1 VVAGTAAG
9 QLRLTCTA
17 PTIPENL
24 MSTLTDLSPP
34 APTRLQGTA
43 WPWIATV
50 VRVGLGGVAFAAGI
64 PKIVDLPASVRAV
77 RAYELLPEGL
87 AVLAGNVL
95 PLVEIILGVLLVLG
109 LFTRVSAGAFGLLLL
124 AFAVGIASAWARG
137 LSIDCGCFGG
147 GGSVDPEDTAY
158 LTDLLR
164 DAALIAL
171 AAVLVW
177 RPRTR
182 LSLDSALDLSL

>member
-1 VVAGTAAG
+1 MTAV
-9 QLRLTCTA
+9 
-17 PTIPENL
+17 
-24 MSTLTDLSPP
+24 TDLSPP
-34 APTRLQGTA
+34 APTRPSRTL
-43 WPWIATV
+43 WPWFATV
-50 VRVGLGGVAFAAGI
+50 ARLGLGVAALAAGI
-64 PKIVDLPASVRAV
+64 SKSVDLPASVRAV

-109 LFTRVSAGAFGLLLL
+109 LFTRVSAGVFGLLLL
-124 AFAVGIASAWARG
+124 AFAVGMASAWARG
-137 LSIDCGCFGG
+137 LSIECGCFGG

-171 AAVLVW
+171 AAVLVR

-182 LSLDSALDLSL
+182 LSLDSTLDLSL

>member
-1 VVAGTAAG
+1 MTAV
-9 QLRLTCTA
+9 
-17 PTIPENL
+17 
-24 MSTLTDLSPP
+24 TDLSPP
-34 APTRLQGTA
+34 APTRPSRTL
-43 WPWIATV
+43 WPWFATV
-50 VRVGLGGVAFAAGI
+50 ARLGLGVAALAAGI
-64 PKIVDLPASVRAV
+64 SKIVDLPASVRAV

-109 LFTRVSAGAFGLLLL
+109 LFTRVSAGVFGLLLL
-124 AFAVGIASAWARG
+124 AFAVGMASAWARG
-137 LSIDCGCFGG
+137 LSIECGCFGG

-171 AAVLVW
+171 AAVLVR

-182 LSLDSALDLSL
+182 LSLDSTLDLSL

>member
-1 VVAGTAAG
+1 MTA
-9 QLRLTCTA
+9 
-17 PTIPENL
+17 
-24 MSTLTDLSPP
+24 LTDLSPP
-34 APTRLQGTA
+34 APTRAHRTV
-43 WPWIATV
+43 WPWAATV
-50 VRVGLGGVAFAAGI
+50 VRVGLGGVALAAGI
-64 PKIVDLPASVRAV
+64 PKVVDLPSSVRAV

-87 AVLAGNVL
+87 AVLVGNVL
-95 PLVEIILGVLLVLG
+95 PLVEIVLGVLLVLG

>member
-1 VVAGTAAG
+1 MTAV
-9 QLRLTCTA
+9 
-17 PTIPENL
+17 
-24 MSTLTDLSPP
+24 TDLSPP
-34 APTRLQGTA
+34 APTRPARTL
-43 WPWIATV
+43 WPWFATAA
-50 VRVGLGGVAFAAGI
+50 RLGLGGVALAAGI
-64 PKIVDLPASVRAV
+64 PKIVDLSASVRAV
-77 RAYELLPEGL
+77 RAFELLPEAL
-87 AVLAGNVL
+87 AVLVGNVL

-109 LFTRVSAGAFGLLLL
+109 LFTRVSAGLFGLLML

-171 AAVLVW
+171 AAVLTW

>member
-1 VVAGTAAG
+1 MTA
-9 QLRLTCTA
+9 
-17 PTIPENL
+17 
-24 MSTLTDLSPP
+24 LTDLSPP
-34 APTRLQGTA
+34 APTRPQGTV
-43 WPWIATV
+43 WPWVATV
-50 VRVGLGGVAFAAGI
+50 VRVGLGGVALAAGI
-64 PKIVDLPASVRAV
+64 PKVVDLPASVRAV

-87 AVLAGNVL
+87 AVLVGNVL
-95 PLVEIILGVLLVLG
+95 PLVEIILGVLLVVG

-164 DAALIAL
+164 DAAMIAL

>member
-1 VVAGTAAG
+1 MTA
-9 QLRLTCTA
+9 
-17 PTIPENL
+17 
-24 MSTLTDLSPP
+24 LTDLSPP
-34 APTRLQGTA
+34 APTRPLDTV
-43 WPWIATV
+43 WPWVATA
-50 VRVGLGGVAFAAGI
+50 VRVGLGGVALAAGI
-64 PKIVDLPASVRAV
+64 PKILDLPASVRAV

-87 AVLAGNVL
+87 AVLVGNVL
-95 PLVEIILGVLLVLG
+95 PLVEIILGVLLVVG

-164 DAALIAL
+164 DAAMIAL
-171 AAVLVW
+171 AALLVW